1 MRFCTSVSLV
11 IHRYS
16 IVRFIYIYI
25 CVYTELSFETDRS
38 SLFVANIRIYMYRN
52 INIYKNTKKWE
63 WWRGGEGKEEGYWH
77 TRNTLY
83 VASEAYH
90 ITFKKLF
97 DVLFSPPLFLFYLI
111 KCASISWVQEIGSF
125 FFFYASIVYQSFLE
139 IHTYNDCDE

>member
-63 WWRGGEGKEEGYWH
+63 WGVGRGGEGGG
-77 TRNTLY
+77 
-83 VASEAYH
+83 
-90 ITFKKLF
+90 
-97 DVLFSPPLFLFYLI
+97 VLAHSKHSLRG
-111 KCASISWVQEIGSF
+111 KRSVSHHV
-125 FFFYASIVYQSFLE
+125 
-139 IHTYNDCDE
+139 

>member
-97 DVLFSPPLFLFYLI
+97 DVLFSPPLLLFCSI
-111 KCASISWVQEIGSF
+111 KCASIS
-125 FFFYASIVYQSFLE
+125 
-139 IHTYNDCDE
+139 